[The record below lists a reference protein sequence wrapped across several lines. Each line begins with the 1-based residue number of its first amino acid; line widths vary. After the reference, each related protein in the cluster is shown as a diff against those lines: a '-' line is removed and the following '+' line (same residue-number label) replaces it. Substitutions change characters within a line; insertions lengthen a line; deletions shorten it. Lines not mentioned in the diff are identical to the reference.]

1 MTKLLLLSPPL
12 VFLFFLTLTT
22 ISYFVILRFSAKGK
36 DHPGKYLPYTS
47 GQIFPET
54 EVQLTYQAFFRI
66 GLLFGILHVAALVI
80 SIMPLDWASHR
91 VGLLYLLGI
100 SISAFVLAK
109 PQPKP

>member
-22 ISYFVILRFSAKGK
+22 ISYFVILRFSAKGR

-91 VGLLYLLGI
+91 IGLLYLLGI
-100 SISAFVLAK
+100 SIGAFVLAK